1 MLNSANTQMS
11 QTLSIGR
18 FAPSPSGP
26 LHFGSLLAAVA
37 SFMQAKHQGGKWL
50 VRIEDIDP
58 PREVAGASDTI
69 LRQLDSHGLHWDD
82 SAIYQSAQIRQYLGF
97 LEDLRSQNVIYNCDC
112 TRQRLNSLN
121 GIYDSKCHQLNLP
134 TEKTSVRL
142 SIKDSLK
149 HLGLKNDKVQFCDS
163 IMGDYVQ
170 SLIQDIGDFVLRR
183 RDGLISYQ
191 LAVVID
197 DHLQGVTEI
206 IRGTDLIDSTPRQ
219 ILLQQCFGFKTP
231 IYGHIPLAMNNLGQK
246 LSKQHHAKQLPQ
258 GNEQEQV
265 WLALNWLN
273 QNPPLEL
280 RTSSVKDIIDWG
292 ISFWDISKIPDSKKG
307 FSAPDNLK

>member
-1 MLNSANTQMS
+1 
-11 QTLSIGR
+11 
-18 FAPSPSGP
+18 
-26 LHFGSLLAAVA
+26 
-37 SFMQAKHQGGKWL
+37 GGKWL

-58 PREVAGASDTI
+58 PREIAGASDTI
-69 LRQLDSHGLHWDD
+69 LRQLDRHGLHWDD
-82 SAIYQSAQIRQYLGF
+82 SVIYQSAQMRQYLQS

-112 TRQRLNSLN
+112 TRQRLNLLN

-134 TEKTSVRL
+134 PEKTSVRL

-149 HLGLKNDKVQFCDS
+149 HLGSKNDKVQFCDS

-170 SLIQDIGDFVLRR
+170 SLNQDIGDFVLRR

-219 ILLQQCFGFKTP
+219 ILLQQCLGFKTP

-265 WLALNWLN
+265 WLALNWLK

-280 RTSSVKDIIDWG
+280 RTSPVKDIIDWG

>member
-1 MLNSANTQMS
+1 MS

-69 LRQLDSHGLHWDD
+69 LQQLDRHGLHWDD
-82 SAIYQSAQIRQYLGF
+82 SVIYQSTQIARYFEL
-97 LEDLRSQNVIYNCDC
+97 LEDLTAQNVIYHCDC
-112 TRQRLNSLN
+112 TRQRLNLLN
-121 GIYDSKCHQLNLP
+121 GIYDSKCHKLNLS
-134 TEKTSVRL
+134 EDNTSVRL
-142 SIKDSLK
+142 SVKDSLK
-149 HLGLKNDKVQFCDS
+149 LIGSKNDSINFCDR
-163 IMGDYVQ
+163 IMGDYLQ
-170 SLIQDIGDFVLRR
+170 SLTQEVGDFVLRR

-197 DHLQGVTEI
+197 DHLQGITEV
-206 IRGTDLIDSTPRQ
+206 IRGADLIDSTPRQ
-219 ILLQQCFGFKTP
+219 ILLQQCLGYKTP

-258 GNEQEQV
+258 KNEQEQV
-265 WLALNWLN
+265 WLALDWLK

-280 RTSSVKDIIDWG
+280 RNSSVKEIIDWG
-292 ISFWDISKIPDSKKG
+292 ISHWELSKIPDSKKG
-307 FSAPDNLK
+307 FDAPDHLK